1 MVDEKVRK
9 TLDKLD
15 KNGVVYLE
23 YLGYS
28 TNEEDEEQS
37 EKYQDEYETLLD
49 AVINK
54 MEKDL
59 DKSWSEI
66 WLTLEYFGTDN
77 DGKGWYVKLR
87 DDNNDY
93 YFGLTDVLAST
104 DYVKNIELD

>member
-1 MVDEKVRK
+1 MIDEKVRK

-37 EKYQDEYETLLD
+37 EKYQAEYETLLD
-49 AVINK
+49 TVVSK

-66 WLTLEYFGTDN
+66 WLTLEYFGNEN
-77 DGKGWYVKLR
+77 DGNGWYVKLG
-87 DDNNDY
+87 DDNNDC
-93 YFGLTDVLAST
+93 YFGLTDILTST
-104 DYVKNIELD
+104 NYVENIEL

>member
-37 EKYQDEYETLLD
+37 EKYQDEYETLLE
-49 AVINK
+49 AVVSK

-66 WLTLEYFGTDN
+66 WLTLEYFGNDN
-77 DGKGWYVKLR
+77 DGNGWYVKLR

-93 YFGLTDVLAST
+93 YFGLTDVLTGT
-104 DYVKNIELD
+104 DYVEKIEL